1 MDLKIMRAATE
12 EQKNC
17 PLRQKKWKQGIGGSV
32 MNKLPEYDDVEPL
45 SEADAK
51 AEYDE
56 WQKQSIM
63 DDKAQ

>member
-1 MDLKIMRAATE
+1 MDK
-12 EQKNC
+12 
-17 PLRQKKWKQGIGGSV
+17 LR
-32 MNKLPEYDDVEPL
+32 EHDDVEPL

-56 WQKQSIM
+56 WLKQAIM

>member
-1 MDLKIMRAATE
+1 MDKFLD
-12 EQKNC
+12 
-17 PLRQKKWKQGIGGSV
+17 
-32 MNKLPEYDDVEPL
+32 YDDVDPY

-56 WQKQSIM
+56 WMKQAIM

>member
-1 MDLKIMRAATE
+1 MEKLWKREAFDRYSEADTKAE
-12 EQKNC
+12 WDKW
-17 PLRQKKWKQGIGGSV
+17 QKKAS
-32 MNKLPEYDDVEPL
+32 KLWEHDDVDPY

-56 WQKQSIM
+56 WMKQAIM

>member
-1 MDLKIMRAATE
+1 MD
-12 EQKNC
+12 
-17 PLRQKKWKQGIGGSV
+17 
-32 MNKLPEYDDVEPL
+32 KLWDYDDVEPR

-56 WQKQSIM
+56 WMKQAIM

>member
-1 MDLKIMRAATE
+1 
-12 EQKNC
+12 
-17 PLRQKKWKQGIGGSV
+17 
-32 MNKLPEYDDVEPL
+32 MNKLWKNEDFDRCSKADPKTEWDKWQKKASKLWEHDDVDPY

-56 WQKQSIM
+56 WMKQAIM

>member
-1 MDLKIMRAATE
+1 
-12 EQKNC
+12 
-17 PLRQKKWKQGIGGSV
+17 

-56 WQKQSIM
+56 WMKQAIM

>member
-1 MDLKIMRAATE
+1 MDEKYE
-12 EQKNC
+12 
-17 PLRQKKWKQGIGGSV
+17 
-32 MNKLPEYDDVEPL
+32 DVEPL

-56 WQKQSIM
+56 RMKQTIM

>member
-1 MDLKIMRAATE
+1 
-12 EQKNC
+12 
-17 PLRQKKWKQGIGGSV
+17 

-51 AEYDE
+51 AEYDF
-56 WQKQSIM
+56 WQKQAIM